1 MLDVEKQIKHDEALR
16 LKPYKDTMN
25 KTTIGWGRNLQDN
38 GISVEE
44 AQFLFDNDM
53 KRCRKDLSQYAW
65 YQIQPTPVKDALL
78 NMCFNLGINKLTGF
92 RKMITALIN
101 RDYTTAAIEAL
112 DSLWAKQVGQRAKDI
127 AVQIR
132 EGGNASS

>member
-53 KRCRKDLSQYAW
+53 KRCRKDLAQYAW
-65 YQIQPTPVKDALL
+65 YQIQPQPVKDALL

-112 DSLWAKQVGQRAKDI
+112 DSKWATQVGKRAKAI
-127 AVQIR
+127 ALMIR
-132 EGGNASS
+132 QAE